1 MKTLTLKFAL
11 LIVLVAS
18 FYVVAASNISHAAKS
33 TKTTID
39 VPTGKPEATIDLG
52 SVDGVRTVKG
62 EWRYS
67 DTKIVEADFRG
78 PGPDKQPTG
87 AQVKTYD
94 YTPHAGGED
103 FDDSR
108 WEVIS
113 PTTLDQRRGNGR
125 LGFNWYRI
133 KLTIPERIGDFDPT
147 GTTAVFETSLDDYAE
162 IWVDGELS
170 RALGQSGGSVIAGW
184 NAQNHLVVG
193 RNVKPGQQIQLA
205 IFGVNGPL
213 SNPPTNFI
221 YIRYA
226 RLSFYKTDPGP
237 VALTPSEVNVEV
249 IRSDAA
255 MNEIVGPN
263 PKVFKLA
270 EGFKFTEGPVWIDKD
285 AGYLLFSDP
294 NANTIYKYTPNGN
307 QDGKLEVFRTPSG
320 YSGADVAEYGQ
331 PGSNGLT
338 LDREGR
344 LTINQHGNHRVVRDE
359 NDGTQTVL
367 ADSYEGKRLNSPN
380 DLVYRSDGT
389 LFFTDPPFGFPKFFN
404 DPRKQLSFS
413 GVYSI
418 NKGKLQLVNKD
429 LTGPN
434 GIAFSPDEK
443 YLYVGNWPRSL
454 TGQELRKEDEAV
466 GEIGDK
472 HKAIMRYEVQ
482 PDGTLKNGKL
492 FFDFTSAK
500 GEDGLDGIKVDQK
513 GNLYV
518 SGPGGLWVISAAGK
532 HLGTIIIPRHVHNM
546 AWGDADG
553 KTLYLCAR
561 SSLYRIRLNVAGVR
575 PVAANTST
583 GPSIVSLDPRFD
595 EIVPANA
602 ALEQVASG
610 FEWAEGPVWNRAGN
624 FLLFSDVPNNR
635 IIKWKA
641 GEAARIFLNAS
652 GYSGTEPFQGR
663 EPGSNGL
670 TYDKEGRL
678 VFCQHGDRRI
688 SRLEKNGTRTTLVD
702 NYQGKRLNSPND
714 LIFKSNGDLYFT
726 DPPFGLP
733 GTFDDP
739 KKELPF
745 QGVYRLSRDGKLTL
759 LTTEV
764 KAPNGIAFSPDEKK
778 LYVADSARA
787 LWFVFD
793 VKPDGT
799 LSPGRVLFDGTE
811 HSRGRSG
818 VADSLKVDAFGNI
831 YAAAPGGLFI
841 IAPDGALL
849 GRFDLGTAT
858 GNCAWGEDGSTLF
871 ITSNTL
877 IYRIRLRTRGVG
889 TTVQGFRSLGEV
901 KVLTFTNGRDGGR
914 Q

>member
-1 MKTLTLKFAL
+1 MKKPFILVSLILLLTAVYVGGSSNLTH
-11 LIVLVAS
+11 AS
-18 FYVVAASNISHAAKS
+18 APV
-33 TKTTID
+33 KTSVDI
-39 VPTGKPEATIDLG
+39 PAGKPDAMIDLG
-52 SVDGVRTVKG
+52 STDGVKTVKG
-62 EWRYS
+62 DWRYS
-67 DTKIVEADFRG
+67 DTKIIEADFRG

-87 AQVKTYD
+87 APVKTYD
-94 YTPHAGGED
+94 YAPHAGGAD
-103 FDDSR
+103 FDDSK
-108 WEVIS
+108 WEVIV

-133 KLTIPERIGDFDPT
+133 KLTIPDRIGNFDPT
-147 GTTAVFETSLDDYAE
+147 GSTAVFETSLDDYAE
-162 IWVDGELS
+162 VWVDGELS

-184 NAQNHLVVG
+184 NAQNNLVVG
-193 RNVKPGQQIQLA
+193 RSVRPGQQIQLA

-226 RLSFYKTDPGP
+226 RLAFYKTAPGP
-237 VALTPSEVNVEV
+237 VSLTPSEVNVEV
-249 IRSDAA
+249 VRNDPA
-255 MNEIVGPN
+255 MDEIVGPN

-270 EGFKFTEGPVWIDKD
+270 EGFKFTEGPIWINKD
-285 AGYLLFSDP
+285 GGYLLFSDP
-294 NANTIYKYTPNGN
+294 NANTIYKY
-307 QDGKLEVFRTPSG
+307 QDGKLDVFRTPSG

-338 LDREGR
+338 LDPQGR

-359 NDGTQTVL
+359 SDGTQTVL

-389 LFFTDPPFGFPKFFN
+389 LFFTDPPFGFPKLFN
-404 DPRKQLSFS
+404 DARKQLPFS

-418 NKGKLQLVNKD
+418 YKGKLQLVSKD

-434 GIAFSPDEK
+434 GIALSPDQK

-454 TGQELRKEDEAV
+454 TGQELRKQDEPV
-466 GEIGDK
+466 GEIGDR

-492 FFDFTSAK
+492 FFDFTNAA

-518 SGPGGLWVISAAGK
+518 SAPGGLWVISQAGK
-532 HLGTIIIPRHVHNM
+532 HLGTIITPRHAHNM

-561 SSLYRIRLNVAGVR
+561 SGLYRIRLNIAGVR
-575 PVAANTST
+575 TGEHPATWSTST
-583 GPSIVSLDPRFD
+583 TPSAPMPAIVRIDSRLDQIVSPDA
-595 EIVPANA
+595 E
-602 ALEQVASG
+602 LEKVADG
-610 FEWAEGPVWNRAGN
+610 FAWAEGPVWNQRGKY
-624 FLLFSDVPNNR
+624 LLFSDVPNNR

-641 GEAARIFLNAS
+641 DEGTSVFLQAS
-652 GYSGTEPFQGR
+652 GYSGAEAFTGR

-670 TYDKEGRL
+670 TLDKEGRL

-688 SRLEKNGTRTTLVD
+688 SRLEKDGTRTTLVD
-702 NYQGKRLNSPND
+702 NYEGKRLNSPND
-714 LIFKSNGDLYFT
+714 LIFKSNGDLYFS

-733 GTFDDP
+733 KAFDDP

-745 QGVYRLSRDGKLTL
+745 QGVYRLARNGKLTL

-793 VKPDGT
+793 VKNDGT
-799 LSPGRVLFDGTE
+799 LSPGRVLFDGGE
-811 HSRGRSG
+811 LSKGRPG
-818 VADSLKVDAFGNI
+818 VADSLKVDVYGNI
-831 YAAAPGGLFI
+831 FAAGPGGLFI
-841 IAPDGALL
+841 FAPDGKLL

-871 ITSNTL
+871 ITANTL
-877 IYRIRLRTRGVG
+877 VYRIRLKTRGVG
-889 TTVQGFRSLGEV
+889 TTVPGIQKIR
-901 KVLTFTNGRDGGR
+901 
-914 Q
+914 